1 MPEPPTQQS
10 SYPQFIIQAFQ
21 SHCSRLDDHQEP
33 LYASS
38 DIKDNPLRVKTYKL
52 TKPDHTKHPKI
63 PTRKTKGAA
72 RLLLAQD
79 MGLWIGLRKNYQIL
93 KCHDIQ

>member
-1 MPEPPTQQS
+1 M
-10 SYPQFIIQAFQ
+10 II
-21 SHCSRLDDHQEP
+21 RN

-63 PTRKTKGAA
+63 PRRKTKGAA

-79 MGLWIGLRKNYQIL
+79 MGLWIGLRKYYQIL